1 MSDMWAGVS
10 NAEISNTDLGAGR
23 PTLVVMSSTMLTKRR
38 AVDHC
43 RVRSSLC
50 RMS

>member
-1 MSDMWAGVS
+1 MDHMVRPIEAQG
-10 NAEISNTDLGAGR
+10 AER
-23 PTLVVMSSTMLTKRR
+23 PTVVRMSSTMLTKRR

-43 RVRSSLC
+43 RVRSALC

>member
-1 MSDMWAGVS
+1 MVRQGGVEMV
-10 NAEISNTDLGAGR
+10 AAPR
-23 PTLVVMSSTMLTKRR
+23 VVVMSSTMLTKRR

-43 RVRSSLC
+43 RVRSALC

>member
-1 MSDMWAGVS
+1 MIQDVCPAIETDSSVRVVAG
-10 NAEISNTDLGAGR
+10 
-23 PTLVVMSSTMLTKRR
+23 PTLENMFTTMLTKRR

-43 RVRSSLC
+43 RTRSSLC